1 MRKLIKGS
9 VSLMVLFF
17 AANLRS
23 ASSFAAEAGIN
34 LYPVKGIFV
43 AEEKERAK
51 AGRISKDFESAF
63 DRKAAISFYQE
74 EFKKLFGNMVS
85 NITEQNKFKTFAA
98 SVQIIRASKYQ
109 VEKPNG
115 TVDTYLPVT
124 LSFYITNPMTSE
136 VIFRNTQT
144 EYPAPYNEPK
154 GAQDASK
161 VKKLY
166 NDTFKSLL
174 SDALKNA
181 KEKFIPFAIETHIKT
196 DWKGYL
202 VFDRGLDE
210 GISKGDTLTDA
221 KGNQVS
227 IIHAGNKYAVGLPLL
242 GNPDKDAA
250 FVKFSNT
257 SVADLKK
264 PRALV
269 LNGGS
274 PEDFSGE
281 VPTQLFSDALGN
293 KASFSI
299 VPINRTF
306 AAVQK
311 AYVED
316 TKVSQKVT
324 RSREVPEFFIRTK
337 LLDPSF
343 YEKPSSKD
351 YVTYQTYHTVGF
363 AELLDVSGRI
373 HYSAMAVEKIED
385 EIIHQVAFD
394 KNARRE
400 IVLKNVLTQL
410 AQDFSTNV
418 NFKKVEIRVVDTKE
432 NEMTLEDPMG
442 VLAAGASPVLY
453 HSIGSVSDIAE
464 EVRIPIWT
472 VSVSGRKDNIATAQ
486 KILPTKAGAPEP
498 TSGDLLVFDS
508 VSNSVAAK
516 SATFGNCGTA
526 SNLGGTAF
534 SEFEDFARFIAAKNS
549 PGPFFVDKSFEND
562 VASLVNPTNGFTEKA
577 GMRLAT
583 PKYCLDS
590 VYQVNS
596 TAARELCGEK
606 NSFCNQDVTLVTGYR
621 LKSGKTEIDSFA
633 LSVDVH
639 VPITAAHK
647 DQIIRSELFDRA
659 AELLNQNMKAVNE
672 KQF

>member
-1 MRKLIKGS
+1 MRKLFKGS
-9 VSLMVLFF
+9 LSLMVLFC
-17 AANLRS
+17 AANLSS
-23 ASSFAAEAGIN
+23 ASCIAAEAGIN

-43 AEEKERAK
+43 AEEKEGAK

-63 DRKAAISFYQE
+63 DKKAAISFYQE
-74 EFKKLFGNMVS
+74 EFKKLFGNMVT
-85 NITEQNKFKTFAA
+85 NITDQNKFKTFAA

-154 GAQDASK
+154 GSQDASK

-181 KEKFIPFAIETHIKT
+181 KEKFTPFAIETHIKT

-242 GNPDKDAA
+242 GDPDKDAA

-337 LLDPSF
+337 MLNPIFLEI
-343 YEKPSSKD
+343 Y
-351 YVTYQTYHTVGF
+351 YNYI
-363 AELLDVSGRI
+363 ELT
-373 HYSAMAVEKIED
+373 H
-385 EIIHQVAFD
+385 
-394 KNARRE
+394 N
-400 IVLKNVLTQL
+400 
-410 AQDFSTNV
+410 
-418 NFKKVEIRVVDTKE
+418 
-432 NEMTLEDPMG
+432 
-442 VLAAGASPVLY
+442 
-453 HSIGSVSDIAE
+453 
-464 EVRIPIWT
+464 
-472 VSVSGRKDNIATAQ
+472 
-486 KILPTKAGAPEP
+486 
-498 TSGDLLVFDS
+498 
-508 VSNSVAAK
+508 
-516 SATFGNCGTA
+516 
-526 SNLGGTAF
+526 
-534 SEFEDFARFIAAKNS
+534 
-549 PGPFFVDKSFEND
+549 
-562 VASLVNPTNGFTEKA
+562 
-577 GMRLAT
+577 
-583 PKYCLDS
+583 
-590 VYQVNS
+590 
-596 TAARELCGEK
+596 
-606 NSFCNQDVTLVTGYR
+606 
-621 LKSGKTEIDSFA
+621 
-633 LSVDVH
+633 
-639 VPITAAHK
+639 
-647 DQIIRSELFDRA
+647 
-659 AELLNQNMKAVNE
+659 
-672 KQF
+672 